1 MEQPGP
7 TGNATSIPPCARC
20 CRRCC
25 RSLWNEWRIARGV
38 WCGEHI
44 WFVDGWY
51 LQWLII
57 VNMIVL
63 LWYNL
68 HLMFYSP
75 HLFVGFLFLV
85 LYPVRV
91 LLLLRA
97 RFVTHT
103 QLCHNFV
110 TRTHTHATSFTHNFV
125 THHLSHTTLSHITWS
140 HTLCH
145 THTRATLSHTQLCHT
160 TLSYTHSQS
169 FTHSNAQLCHRQSW
183 RHPPSFCVAGVAL
196 GDIHLRFAWQAWH
209 FTTSTFVLRGRRGT
223 YGTGLALAA
232 RLGAA
237 WAPLVAGDAAA
248 LCVAGVA
255 LGETHLRFAWQAWH
269 LGTSTFVLRGRRGTY
284 SAGLGWLWW
293 RAWARLV
300 AGDATALCV
309 AGVALGDIHLPLRG
323 RGGTWR
329 HPPSFAWQGWHLATS
344 TFVFAGQAWDLATS
358 TLRLRGRAALVA
370 LSHTQLCHAQL
381 CPSFGVACRRGTCSN
396 AFTHTQLFH
405 SHKLQH
411 TALSHANLSH
421 AHISFTH
428 KLEDTH
434 TLPHTTLPHTTFYT
448 QFFHTQRFTQNS
460 FTHNSFTH
468 CLSRATLSHTTLSHT
483 HSLSLSRTHITLSHT
498 ALSHTVLSHNLSS
511 AISFLSLSHFH
522 TCFELV
528 GRSWHVGLSGPLII
542 MVKTLW
548 WFNVANWKLTIF
560 SSR

>member
-1 MEQPGP
+1 M
-7 TGNATSIPPCARC
+7 
-20 CRRCC
+20 
-25 RSLWNEWRIARGV
+25 
-38 WCGEHI
+38 
-44 WFVDGWY
+44 
-51 LQWLII
+51 
-57 VNMIVL
+57 
-63 LWYNL
+63 
-68 HLMFYSP
+68 
-75 HLFVGFLFLV
+75 
-85 LYPVRV
+85 
-91 LLLLRA
+91 
-97 RFVTHT
+97 
-103 QLCHNFV
+103 HNFV
-110 TRTHTHATSFTHNFV
+110 TDN
-125 THHLSHTTLSHITWS
+125 
-140 HTLCH
+140 
-145 THTRATLSHTQLCHT
+145 
-160 TLSYTHSQS
+160 
-169 FTHSNAQLCHRQSW
+169 
-183 RHPPSFCVAGVAL
+183 L
-196 GDIHLRFAWQAWH
+196 GDIRLRFAWQAWHLVTSHLRFAWQAWH

-370 LSHTQLCHAQL
+370 LTHTQLCHAQL

-434 TLPHTTLPHTTFYT
+434 TH
-448 QFFHTQRFTQNS
+448 FHTQP

-468 CLSRATLSHTTLSHT
+468 SGSHKTLLHTTPSHIAFHARLFHTQHCHT
-483 HSLSLSRTHITLSHT
+483 HTAFPCHAHTSLFHTQLYHIQFFHTTCLPPSHFFPYPIFTPVLSLLEEVDM
-498 ALSHTVLSHNLSS
+498 LGYPVL
-511 AISFLSLSHFH
+511 
-522 TCFELV
+522 
-528 GRSWHVGLSGPLII
+528 
-542 MVKTLW
+542 
-548 WFNVANWKLTIF
+548 
-560 SSR
+560 

>member
-1 MEQPGP
+1 MWG
-7 TGNATSIPPCARC
+7 SCFWFCIPSASSSCSARALSHTHTTLSQLC
-20 CRRCC
+20 HTHTHTRNIFHTQLCHTP
-25 RSLWNEWRIARGV
+25 SLAHN
-38 WCGEHI
+38 
-44 WFVDGWY
+44 FVSH
-51 LQWLII
+51 
-57 VNMIVL
+57 
-63 LWYNL
+63 NL
-68 HLMFYSP
+68 VTHSLS
-75 HLFVGFLFLV
+75 HTHT
-85 LYPVRV
+85 RN
-91 LLLLRA
+91 
-97 RFVTHT
+97 FVTHT
-103 QLCHNFV
+103 QLCH
-110 TRTHTHATSFTHNFV
+110 
-125 THHLSHTTLSHITWS
+125 TTLSH
-140 HTLCH
+140 
-145 THTRATLSHTQLCHT
+145 R

-196 GDIHLRFAWQAWH
+196 GDIYLRFAWQAWH

-370 LSHTQLCHAQL
+370 LSHTHNFVTHNFVLRLAWHA
-381 CPSFGVACRRGTCSN
+381 GVAP
-396 AFTHTQLFH
+396 
-405 SHKLQH
+405 
-411 TALSHANLSH
+411 AL
-421 AHISFTH
+421 
-428 KLEDTH
+428 
-434 TLPHTTLPHTTFYT
+434 
-448 QFFHTQRFTQNS
+448 
-460 FTHNSFTH
+460 
-468 CLSRATLSHTTLSHT
+468 TLSHT
-483 HSLSLSRTHITLSHT
+483 HNSFIHTNFNTQLFHMQICHTHTSLSRTNLKTHTHTSTHNSSTHNLLHTILSHT
-498 ALSHTVLSHNLSS
+498 AVHTKLFYTQLLHTLPFTRDSFTHNIVTHTQPFLVTHTHHSFTHSS
-511 AISFLSLSHFH
+511 ITYSSFTQPVFRHLISFPIPFSHLF
-522 TCFELV
+522 
-528 GRSWHVGLSGPLII
+528 
-542 MVKTLW
+542 
-548 WFNVANWKLTIF
+548 
-560 SSR
+560 